1 MKIFINNQLVELPVG
16 EMTVAE
22 LIAWRN
28 IPSGGTA
35 ITLNDRIVRRSD
47 RESTKLSDGDRIVVI
62 SAAFGG

>member
-1 MKIFINNQLVELPVG
+1 MKIFINNQLVELPAG

>member
-1 MKIFINNQLVELPVG
+1 MKIFINNQHIELPSD

-28 IPSGGTA
+28 IPTGGTA
-35 ITLNDRIVRRSD
+35 ITINDRIVRKSD
-47 RESTKLSDGDRIVVI
+47 TRLSDGDRVVVI

>member
-1 MKIFINNQLVELPVG
+1 MKIFINNQLVELPAG

-35 ITLNDRIVRRSD
+35 ITLNDRIVRLSD

>member
-1 MKIFINNQLVELPVG
+1 MKIFINNQHIELPSD

-28 IPSGGTA
+28 IPMGGTA
-35 ITLNDRIVRRSD
+35 ITINDRIVRKSD
-47 RESTKLSDGDRIVVI
+47 RESTRLSDGDRVVVI